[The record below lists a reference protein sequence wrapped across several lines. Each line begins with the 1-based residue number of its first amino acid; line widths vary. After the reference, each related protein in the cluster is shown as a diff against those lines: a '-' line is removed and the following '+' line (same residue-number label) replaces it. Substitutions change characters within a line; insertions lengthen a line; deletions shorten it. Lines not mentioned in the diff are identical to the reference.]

1 MEKEIQE
8 MVNAFRGKA
17 LNYNVIIRQVANKNV
32 TENGLDTSMAIDKS
46 EKFKKG
52 IVVSIGTSC
61 PEGDVGLGSTVIYD
75 SYKASKV
82 TLENVEYSCIF
93 YADLLHVL

>member
-1 MEKEIQE
+1 MTKEIQE
-8 MVNAFRGKA
+8 IVDAFKGHA

-32 TENGLDTSMAIDKS
+32 TENGLDTSMAVDKS

-61 PEGDVGLGSTVIYD
+61 PEGDIGLGSTVIYD

-82 TLENVEYSCIF
+82 TLENVEYSVVMF
-93 YADLLHVL
+93 ADLMHVL